1 MARAATAVDNSA
13 HYAMPI
19 NGIKAQSLNP
29 YSNNNS
35 VKVNLQ
41 TMSKSPGSLK
51 NSSSSSLVPI
61 TIQE

>member
-19 NGIKAQSLNP
+19 SGIKAQSLNP

-41 TMSKSPGSLK
+41 TTAKSPGSLN
-51 NSSSSSLVPI
+51 NSSSGSLVPI
-61 TIQE
+61 TINE